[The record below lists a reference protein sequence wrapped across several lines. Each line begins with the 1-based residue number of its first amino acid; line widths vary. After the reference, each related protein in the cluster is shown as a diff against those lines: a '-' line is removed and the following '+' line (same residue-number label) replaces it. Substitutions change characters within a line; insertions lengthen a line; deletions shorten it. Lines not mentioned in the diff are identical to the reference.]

1 MENALRAWLI
11 EKIEALDGN
20 TDREAES
27 SKKREAESS
36 KKDEEMEPFACT
48 WPAKQDGSSG

>member
-27 SKKREAESS
+27 SKK
-36 KKDEEMEPFACT
+36 DEEMEAFCMHMA
-48 WPAKQDGSSG
+48 G